1 MQIWEQKGTR
11 LFFFSFFKPA
21 AAYRGCQRGGGSTQ
35 VVGTGPCVPPHLPQ
49 PLRMI
54 LAAADPQELLSCRGK
69 ALPVPGLISTEGG
82 N

>member
-35 VVGTGPCVPPHLPQ
+35 VVGTGPCVPPPSA
-49 PLRMI
+49 P
-54 LAAADPQELLSCRGK
+54 APKDDFGSCRPSG
-69 ALPVPGLISTEGG
+69 AAELSWEGIASAWV